1 MNWPTPCRWDGNS
14 LLGTH
19 DSPGNKFSVHKYLH
33 ISGARFFMAKAKSS
47 AEERRSSL
55 VEECWPSEGEDV
67 MGCVPPVLQT
77 EWEGV

>member
-1 MNWPTPCRWDGNS
+1 
-14 LLGTH
+14 
-19 DSPGNKFSVHKYLH
+19 
-33 ISGARFFMAKAKSS
+33 MAKAKNS

-77 EWEGV
+77 EWGGSDGGRPPVKTDGPN